1 MRRVAFAAL
10 VLVPAACNRGDRA
23 PEPGEPARQYALGR
37 AATGAEI
44 AAMNVDI
51 APDGTGLPRGQ
62 GTVAEGRAIYERQC
76 ARCHGANGEGM
87 PPQNPPV
94 IGRPPAA
101 ENFAFGTNPTLPR
114 TIGNYWP
121 YATTIFDYV
130 RRAMPLETPGSL
142 SNDEVYAVTAY
153 LLAANQV
160 IPMTATLDSASLAA
174 VKMPYVERFV
184 PDDRRGGREIR

>member
-1 MRRVAFAAL
+1 ML
-10 VLVPAACNRGDRA
+10 VLAACNRSDRA
-23 PEPGEPARQYALGR
+23 AEPGEPSRQYALGR
-37 AATGAEI
+37 VATGAEI
-44 AAMNVDI
+44 AAMNVDV
-51 APDGTGLPRGQ
+51 APDGAGLPRGQ

-87 PPQNPPV
+87 PPLNPPV
-94 IGRPPAA
+94 IGRPAAA

-142 SNDEVYAVTAY
+142 SNDQVYAVTAY

-160 IPMTATLDSASLAA
+160 IPMTATLDSASLVA
-174 VKMPYVERFV
+174 VKMPYLERFV
-184 PDDRRGGREIR
+184 PDDRRGGREIK